1 MKKSISIFFL
11 TLLISCTSNQTEER
25 PAEWLGNWKAKWETL
40 PESYPTL
47 EDMELYMNGNFIFS
61 NDSLIVKANG
71 FDGCIFNS
79 DTLTH
84 TQSWFVSNDTLFLIN
99 DPDQPGMIYTV
110 KSKSETKIK
119 LQLMNDIFVTL
130 TK

>member
-11 TLLISCTSNQTEER
+11 PLLISCTSNQTEER

-47 EDMELYMNGNFIFS
+47 EDMEFYMDGNFIFS

>member
-47 EDMELYMNGNFIFS
+47 EDMEFYMDGNFIFF